1 MVNTFRDTSLWI
13 YVDYWAH
20 LGLGNLGL
28 GEGGEQLLDHL
39 KLSHLHGV
47 PVLLHLD
54 VNAGKTELLLLE
66 GVEDVVGDDA
76 PHPVE
81 LPGQLQLLDKGAAHN
96 GSGGSADASLQGWDA
111 KLSWMQSSDPP
122 NLPKILLEVHLA
134 VEDDWAGGGGVLQ
147 HGNDLVEVLLGGS
160 LRQ

>member
-1 MVNTFRDTSLWI
+1 M
-13 YVDYWAH
+13 DYWAH

-28 GEGGEQLLDHL
+28 REGGKQLLDDL

-76 PHPVE
+76 PHPVQ
-81 LPGQLQLLDKGAAHN
+81 LPGQLQLLHEGTAHN
-96 GSGGSADASLQGWDA
+96 GSGGSADASLQEI
-111 KLSWMQSSDPP
+111 SDPT
-122 NLPKILLEVHLA
+122 NLSERCFFLNFTWQLKMTGQEA
-134 VEDDWAGGGGVLQ
+134 VVSFSMATIWSKFSSAGA
-147 HGNDLVEVLLGGS
+147 
-160 LRQ
+160 